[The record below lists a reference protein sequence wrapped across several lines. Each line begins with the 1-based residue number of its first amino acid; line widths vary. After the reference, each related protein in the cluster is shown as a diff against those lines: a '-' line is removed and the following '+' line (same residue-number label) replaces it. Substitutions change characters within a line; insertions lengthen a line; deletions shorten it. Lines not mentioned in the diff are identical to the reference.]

1 MGDFDRCINEFETE
15 GNSNQ
20 MRCLPLCSLRKD
32 TTRIKFMALVVVSK
46 SSTTIESRMETSE
59 PIRVTKLDNEVSQKI
74 EDGTMS
80 PTLRRRKREDV
91 TIQDEN
97 STNVEN
103 DDPEPSVSVSPNDAT
118 VKDEDIAENVTH
130 EDNNGDTDDG
140 RKTTWDREIHNNTH
154 EDNYNDTD
162 DGRKTT
168 WGGEMHNNT
177 HEDKYNDTDD
187 GRKTTWYGEIHNNT
201 HEDNYNDT
209 DDGRKTTWD
218 GDIPKNTKITEPAMQ
233 IDLVAYLEWP
243 DNNFSRFWCK
253 SIAITYMKVPNIN
266 MIFIA
271 IY

>member
-1 MGDFDRCINEFETE
+1 MGDFDGCINEFETE
-15 GNSNQ
+15 ENSTQ
-20 MRCLPLCSLRKD
+20 VRQD

-74 EDGTMS
+74 KGGTMS
-80 PTLRRRKREDV
+80 PSLRRRKREDV

-118 VKDEDIAENVTH
+118 VKDEDSVENVTH

-140 RKTTWDREIHNNTH
+140 RETTWDGEIPKNTH
-154 EDNYNDTD
+154 EDNNGDTD
-162 DGRKTT
+162 DGR
-168 WGGEMHNNT
+168 
-177 HEDKYNDTDD
+177 
-187 GRKTTWYGEIHNNT
+187 R
-201 HEDNYNDT
+201 
-209 DDGRKTTWD
+209 TTWD
-218 GDIPKNTKITEPAMQ
+218 GEIPKNTKNTEPAMQ

-253 SIAITYMKVPNIN
+253 SIAITYMKI
-266 MIFIA
+266 IS
-271 IY
+271 

>member
-15 GNSNQ
+15 GNST
-20 MRCLPLCSLRKD
+20 RCVPLCSLTKD
-32 TTRIKFMALVVVSK
+32 TTKIKFMALVVVSK

-74 EDGTMS
+74 EVGTMS
-80 PTLRRRKREDV
+80 PSLRRRKREDV
-91 TIQDEN
+91 TIQDEH

-118 VKDEDIAENVTH
+118 VKDEDSVENVTH
-130 EDNNGDTDDG
+130 QDNNGDTDDG

-154 EDNYNDTD
+154 EDNN
-162 DGRKTT
+162 
-168 WGGEMHNNT
+168 
-177 HEDKYNDTDD
+177 NDTDD

-243 DNNFSRFWCK
+243 DNNFSRFWSK
-253 SIAITYMKVPNIN
+253 SIAITYMKVLLQ
-266 MIFIA
+266 FIKT
-271 IY
+271 Y

>member
-15 GNSNQ
+15 ENST
-20 MRCLPLCSLRKD
+20 RCVPLCSKD

-46 SSTTIESRMETSE
+46 SSTTIESRMETTSE
-59 PIRVTKLDNEVSQKI
+59 PIRVTRLDNEVSQKI
-74 EDGTMS
+74 EGGTMS
-80 PTLRRRKREDV
+80 PSLRRRKREDV

-97 STNVEN
+97 STNLEN

-118 VKDEDIAENVTH
+118 ANDEAIAENVTH
-130 EDNNGDTDDG
+130 KDNNGDTDDG

-154 EDNYNDTD
+154 EDNN
-162 DGRKTT
+162 
-168 WGGEMHNNT
+168 
-177 HEDKYNDTDD
+177 
-187 GRKTTWYGEIHNNT
+187 
-201 HEDNYNDT
+201 NDT

-253 SIAITYMKVPNIN
+253 SIAITYMN
-266 MIFIA
+266 
-271 IY
+271 